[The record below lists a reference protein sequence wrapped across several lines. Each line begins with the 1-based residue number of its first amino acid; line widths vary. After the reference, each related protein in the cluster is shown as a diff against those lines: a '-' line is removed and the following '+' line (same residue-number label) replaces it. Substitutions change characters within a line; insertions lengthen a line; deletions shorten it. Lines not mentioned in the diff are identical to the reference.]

1 MLRFY
6 DYDEQ
11 VEPDEDLGIAL
22 VAVSSA
28 VLSAS
33 SVEPSAVV
41 LWSNARWGSGVQVWG
56 VGASAAPPLVPV
68 RCHTTSYGDTYAL
81 PRWQW
86 PVVPDGHDN
95 ARTYRLDALAVSPWV
110 HSGATLTMAIAAVV
124 RTTTVLTGAASLT
137 VHAVFPYVSSIAVT
151 QTAGLFPLPT
161 YADLSGT
168 EAALSLGV
176 GAPPVVGMAHIQ
188 SWTPPSAGTTPP
200 PLHGAFLVAYNT
212 VEQATS
218 PCGGTFVG
226 ATAAG
231 LSVLSNVQLCSGA
244 SAGGVTY
251 SGGLRSVATSNADAL
266 APVLY
271 LLFVDAPNTVFSARI
286 VTDASNGL
294 TVVNLAE
301 YASLQAGSSLSSIV
315 AVPYASQVSTLG
327 SPLAHPCSIHGSH
340 LV

>member
-1 MLRFY
+1 M
-6 DYDEQ
+6 
-11 VEPDEDLGIAL
+11 EPDEDLGIAL
-22 VAVSSA
+22 AAVSSA
-28 VLSAS
+28 VLAAS
-33 SVEPSAVV
+33 GTEPSAVV

-86 PVVPDGHDN
+86 PVVPDALDN

-110 HSGATLTMAIAAVV
+110 GSGATTLTMAIAAVV

-137 VHAVFPYVSSIAVT
+137 VHAVFPYVSSLAVT
-151 QTAGLFPLPT
+151 QTGGLFPLPA
-161 YADLSGT
+161 YADLT
-168 EAALSLGV
+168 EAALSLSV

-212 VEQATS
+212 VEQAAS
-218 PCGGTFVG
+218 PCKGTFVG
-226 ATAAG
+226 AAAAG
-231 LSVLSNVQLCSGA
+231 LSVMSTVQLCSGA
-244 SAGGVTY
+244 STGGVTY

-327 SPLAHPCSIHGSH
+327 SPLAHPWLTLAQSTAHTLGR
-340 LV
+340 

>member
-1 MLRFY
+1 M
-6 DYDEQ
+6 
-11 VEPDEDLGIAL
+11 EPDEDLGIAL

-41 LWSNARWGSGVQVWG
+41 LWSNARWGRGVQVWG

-86 PVVPDGHDN
+86 PVVPDALDN

-110 HSGATLTMAIAAVV
+110 GSGATTLTMAIAAVV

-137 VHAVFPYVSSIAVT
+137 VHAVFPYVSSLAVT
-151 QTAGLFPLPT
+151 QTGGLFPLPT

-212 VEQATS
+212 VDQAAS
-218 PCGGTFVG
+218 PCGVTFVG

-231 LSVLSNVQLCSGA
+231 LSVLSTVQLCSA
-244 SAGGVTY
+244 AFAGGVTY

-315 AVPYASQVSTLG
+315 AIPYASQVSTLG
-327 SPLAHPCSIHGSH
+327 SPLAHLWLTLAQSTAHTLGR
-340 LV
+340 